1 MSAFIDTSS
10 SSTDRAT
17 ATARLNFD
25 KHMDTCNR
33 CRPQLCEAAE
43 ALWRTVC
50 LTALRAHVKGG
61 A

>member
-10 SSTDRAT
+10 SSADRAT
-17 ATARLNFD
+17 ATARLDFD

-33 CRPQLCEAAE
+33 CRPQLCETAE
-43 ALWRTVC
+43 TLWRAVS
-50 LTALRAHVKGG
+50 LAALRAHVKGG